1 MTKVFKFGGASVK
14 NADGVIQVVKIL
26 NQSQQ
31 DNLVVVVS
39 AMGKTTNLLEKVVQK
54 YLHKDDQYLE
64 NLAEVE
70 FFHFEIIN
78 KLFSNSKKVTEIVK
92 NIFSDCKLF
101 LKNNPSPKKSYVYDQ
116 VVSFGELL
124 STIIVSEYL
133 TTKGINNKWLDAR
146 NFIKTNS
153 YYRGAVLNWEITSR
167 KIKNYFVNERLIVTQ
182 GFIGSDDNNF
192 TTTLGREGSD
202 YSAAI
207 IAYCIDAHV
216 LTIWKDVPGLMNGD
230 PKVFGDTQLIRK
242 ISYEETIELAFYG
255 ASVIHPK
262 TLQPLQKKE
271 IPLHIKSF
279 INPEIIGTVVEK
291 RKKLEPKVPCFIQK
305 NNLSLIQLSS
315 RDFSFIVEENISYIF
330 KLLDKYKMSVD
341 LIQNSAISF
350 SVCVNDK
357 YKKMEELLKCLR
369 NRFDVNHTSGI
380 VLYTIRYFNKKSVN
394 DITKKGSLIIEQRTN
409 KTIQLVMKP
418 YF

>member
-124 STIIVSEYL
+124 STI
-133 TTKGINNKWLDAR
+133 
-146 NFIKTNS
+146 
-153 YYRGAVLNWEITSR
+153 
-167 KIKNYFVNERLIVTQ
+167 
-182 GFIGSDDNNF
+182 
-192 TTTLGREGSD
+192 
-202 YSAAI
+202 
-207 IAYCIDAHV
+207 
-216 LTIWKDVPGLMNGD
+216 
-230 PKVFGDTQLIRK
+230 
-242 ISYEETIELAFYG
+242 
-255 ASVIHPK
+255 
-262 TLQPLQKKE
+262 
-271 IPLHIKSF
+271 
-279 INPEIIGTVVEK
+279 
-291 RKKLEPKVPCFIQK
+291 
-305 NNLSLIQLSS
+305 LIQIIL
-315 RDFSFIVEENISYIF
+315 F
-330 KLLDKYKMSVD
+330 
-341 LIQNSAISF
+341 
-350 SVCVNDK
+350 
-357 YKKMEELLKCLR
+357 LLK
-369 NRFDVNHTSGI
+369 
-380 VLYTIRYFNKKSVN
+380 
-394 DITKKGSLIIEQRTN
+394 
-409 KTIQLVMKP
+409 
-418 YF
+418 